1 MGTEKLLPTASGLTE
16 LCRLAEYHGTDKA
29 GFYTPFYDLLFRDRR
44 EKVYKVLEI
53 GIGTVHA
60 MSHVP
65 GYKPGASLRMW
76 RDYFPNAE
84 IFGLDNDRAVMD
96 APLGERIIA
105 FHCDQSSG
113 DELENVLPHLGLG
126 GKFDLIV
133 DDGSHNP
140 EDQFLTFR
148 ILSRLLDSRGLY
160 VIEDISPPPLTIRFD
175 FPHTEIHHWNNGI
188 AGHCILIRGE
198 AINGKD

>member
-29 GFYTPFYDLLFRDRR
+29 GFYSPFYDLLFRDRR

-76 RDYFPNAE
+76 RDYFPNAM
-84 IFGLDNDRAVMD
+84 IFGIDKEEFPPMGASD
-96 APLGERIIA
+96 ALNIRQ
-105 FHCDQSSG
+105 CDQSSEEQLTG
-113 DELENVLPHLGLG
+113 IIPWLAAG

-133 DDGSHNP
+133 DDGSHKP

-160 VIEDISPPPLTIRFD
+160 IIEDLQDGAYYDGLPDHSLVFHRSG
-175 FPHTEIHHWNNGI
+175 NLVGK
-188 AGHCILIRGE
+188 CILIRGE
-198 AINGKD
+198 AIHG